1 VSAQPPRPR
10 LRRALALGTAT
21 AFGLGGLFATPAFA
35 ETAPDVAP
43 TSGAVYEENSLNI
56 LGKDGV
62 AAVGTDGDGNVVIVV
77 SEENATANNFADQH
91 ENVVIREIE
100 GGLKALAD
108 TDVVGGAG
116 YLAGGPSTGDQAGL
130 CSVGFS
136 AWDPEGNPAV
146 VSAGHCTLDGAFEQA
161 LLTLPSG
168 DTAGG
173 GDPEGDDVDVTY
185 PLGNIGFS
193 QYGAVDNGTG
203 AEGDPNSVDI
213 AVIDDISPGLTL
225 LPEVTDWTTSASED
239 LSLSTTEIS
248 SVGAVDISK
257 PFQKSGRTTGLSTSN
272 GIEAFVGWAK
282 VGDRFVKGFGS
293 GIATSNGGP
302 GVLEGDSGGAVFQ
315 GEKAVG
321 VVSGGSEPGD
331 FIWAADLQSGLSRTG
346 GYTIMLAVDAPVLDS
361 PADGGE
367 VQRGSRITGTG
378 PANADIVV
386 TTPSGE
392 AITTVKS
399 NRDGNWQFRAPTALG
414 AFAFDVQAV
423 IGFNTSSV
431 NSYELEVVPA
441 PLVAPVIS
449 SPVNGRTVETELTA
463 VTGTGFPGAT
473 VTIAGDVETTATVDR
488 DGNWS
493 APVDLSYGAYT
504 ITATQSFEGETSP
517 VATAEFAVVPVA
529 PTIST
534 PADGSSYQAAD
545 APESASG
552 VGIEGALV
560 TVSVNGE
567 AVGSYEIE
575 GELPAED
582 ETPVDDA
589 DLMAAAA
596 LPGDNWEIA
605 LGDALVAG
613 DNVISVTQAL
623 EGVTSAAASVTVEII
638 AAAGETP
645 GNGNGS
651 DDGDDLAVT
660 GGPDLLPIGLAAWL
674 FIAAG
679 IATVVVVRKR
689 RATVEG

>member
-43 TSGAVYEENSLNI
+43 TSGAAYEENSLNI

-62 AAVGTDGDGNVVIVV
+62 EAVGTDGDGNVVIIV
-77 SEENATANNFADQH
+77 SDENATATNFADQH
-91 ENVVIREIE
+91 ENVVVREIE

-116 YLAGGPSTGDQAGL
+116 YIAGGPSTGDQAGL

-136 AWDPEGNPAV
+136 AWDPTGNPAV

-173 GDPEGDDVDVTY
+173 GDPEGNDVDVSY

-193 QYGAVDNGTG
+193 QYGAAGNEPG

-213 AVIDDISPGLTL
+213 AVIDDINPALSL
-225 LPEVTDWTTSASED
+225 LPEVTDWSTAASED

-257 PFQKSGRTTGLSTSN
+257 PFSKSGRTTGLSTSN
-272 GIEAFVGWAK
+272 GIEAVVGWAK
-282 VGDRFVKGFGS
+282 VGERFVKGFGS
-293 GIATSNGGP
+293 GIATSDGGP

-321 VVSGGSEPGD
+321 IVSGGNDPGD
-331 FIWAADLQSGLSRTG
+331 FIWAADLQAGLALTE
-346 GYTIMLAVDAPVLDS
+346 GYTIKLAVDAPVLAS
-361 PADGGE
+361 PANGGE
-367 VQRGSRITGTG
+367 VERGSRITGTG

-386 TTPSGE
+386 TPATGE
-392 AITTVKS
+392 EFTVKA
-399 NRDGNWQFRAPTALG
+399 NAQGNWQFNAPTALG

-423 IGFNTSSV
+423 IGFNTSPV

-441 PLVAPVIS
+441 PLTAPVIT
-449 SPVNGRTVETELTA
+449 SPADGRTVETELEA
-463 VTGTGFPGAT
+463 ITGTGFPGAT
-473 VTIAGDVETTATVDR
+473 ITIAGDVEGTTTVGN

-493 APVDLSYGAYT
+493 VPAGLSYGSYT

-517 VATAEFAVVPVA
+517 VATSEFAVVPVA

-534 PADGSSYQAAD
+534 PADGSYYEEAD
-545 APESASG
+545 APETSSG

-560 TVSVNGE
+560 TLSVNGE
-567 AVGSYEIE
+567 LVGSYEIE
-575 GELPAED
+575 GELPV
-582 ETPVDDA
+582 ETPDTDR
-589 DLMAAAA
+589 LMAAAA

-613 DNVISVTQAL
+613 DNVISVTQAI

-638 AAAGETP
+638 AAADEAP
-645 GNGNGS
+645 GNGNGN

-679 IATVVVVRKR
+679 IASVVVVRKR
-689 RATVEG
+689 RASMQG